1 MPKNQIIIEGA
12 RVHNLKNISV
22 TIPREKL
29 VVITGPS
36 GSGKSSLAFDTIAS
50 IGQDKYLEGLSN
62 YARLM
67 LGHDSKAE
75 VDRIDGL
82 SPTISVSERNVRP
95 SPRSTVGTITEVY
108 DFLRILY
115 AKIGVV
121 YCPHCQK
128 PVDMPHHNSE
138 QSANAKKRK
147 HFNNNEND
155 IADSANNDL
164 VCTNCTGIIEL
175 NEVTPTLFSFNSPFG
190 ACRACTGLGVK
201 LVPDPSLIIPNRNL
215 TIAEGAIRPWI
226 TSFNH
231 WKPYIEQLGQIS
243 GTHQFSINT
252 PIKDLTPEA
261 LSIIL
266 YGEKDPGENA
276 CPNNNRFL
284 GVIPSIEARYRETH
298 SDFVK
303 NELEAFMVKIKCPD
317 CNGKR
322 LKKEVLNI
330 KVFNNSIWELCNM
343 PIGDLV
349 EFLSEAAKT
358 LGKNANGKI
367 RNSDTANKIA
377 SPLVKE
383 IRNRLLLVEQVGLEY
398 LTLERS
404 SETLSSGEL
413 ARLKLANHLGSR
425 LSGILYVLD
434 EPSTGLHPRDNAKL
448 VKTLKELKDLG
459 NSVIVVEHDEAFMQ
473 AADWIIDIG
482 PGAGKHG
489 GEVVAEGTIV
499 KIKKSAGITGQYLSG
514 KKAIE
519 IPKKHH
525 AGNGKH
531 IAIEGATE
539 HNLKNIDAK
548 IPLGKFVC
556 LTGVSGSGKSTL
568 TDDILGKAL
577 SKKFHRAGDEPGAH
591 KNISG
596 LENLSKV
603 VKVDQSPI
611 GRTPRSNPA
620 TYTGVFTHI
629 RELFTATKEAKIN
642 RYKIGHFSFNVKGGR
657 CEACDGEGMKRIEMY
672 FLPDIYT
679 PCEICHGKRYHKDIL
694 NIKFNGLTIAD
705 VLAMSIEEAK
715 SFFKD
720 FPKIKQKLDV
730 LADVGL
736 GYLELGQP
744 ANTLSGGESQ
754 RIKLATELARPF
766 RTGRTLYILDEPTVG
781 LHFDDVKKL
790 LKVLNRLVEI
800 GNTVLTVEHNLDVVK
815 QADWIIDLGPEG
827 GKKGGEIV
835 AEGTPEQVAKVKNS
849 YTGQFLK
856 EMLK

>member
-12 RVHNLKNISV
+12 RVHNLKNINVS
-22 TIPREKL
+22 IPREKL

-50 IGQDKYLEGLSN
+50 TGQDKYLEGLSN

-75 VDRIDGL
+75 VDRIEGL

-115 AKIGVV
+115 AKIGIIS
-121 YCPHCQK
+121 CPRCQK
-128 PVDMPHHNSE
+128 IIDPAEFEAKKTAKTKKYKSINGK
-138 QSANAKKRK
+138 QSADFPQNKIFCA
-147 HFNNNEND
+147 HCAET
-155 IADSANNDL
+155 IDL
-164 VCTNCTGIIEL
+164 GEI
-175 NEVTPTLFSFNSPFG
+175 TPALFSFNNPFG

-201 LVPDPSLIIPNRNL
+201 LVPNPSLVIPNRNL

-231 WKPYIEQLGQIS
+231 WKPYFEQLEQIS
-243 GTHQFSINT
+243 RKYDFSINT
-252 PIKDLTPEA
+252 PIKDLAPEA
-261 LSIIL
+261 LNIIL
-266 YGEKDPGENA
+266 YGENPAKPKERPD
-276 CPNNNRFL
+276 NNNFA
-284 GVIPSIEARYRETH
+284 GVLPSIETRYRETH

-303 NELEAFMVKIKCPD
+303 NELESFMIKIKCPE
-317 CNGKR
+317 CQGKR

-330 KVFNNSIWELCNM
+330 KVFDLSIWDICNL
-343 PIGDLV
+343 PINDLI
-349 EFLSEAAKT
+349 EFLSAAVKN
-358 LGKNANGKI
+358 LPKNGASGGKNQDGL
-367 RNSDTANKIA
+367 SKIA
-377 SPLVKE
+377 LPLIKE
-383 IRNRLLLVEQVGLEY
+383 IKSRLLLIEQVGLEY
-398 LTLERS
+398 LTMERS

-434 EPSTGLHPRDNAKL
+434 EPSIGLHPRDNAKL

-459 NSVIVVEHDEAFMQ
+459 NSVIVVEHDKAFMQ
-473 AADWIIDIG
+473 AADYIIDIG

-489 GEVVAEGTIV
+489 GEVVAEGTIA
-499 KIKKSAGITGQYLSG
+499 KIKKSSGLTGQYLSG
-514 KKAIE
+514 RKAIE

-525 AGNGKH
+525 PGSGKN
-531 IAIEGATE
+531 IAVEGATE
-539 HNLKNIDAK
+539 HNLKNIDVK

-591 KNISG
+591 KKITG

-620 TYTGVFTHI
+620 TYTGAFTHI
-629 RELFTATKEAKIN
+629 REIFTATNEAKNN

-679 PCEICHGKRYHKDIL
+679 PCEACQGKRYNKNVL
-694 NIKFNGLTIAD
+694 EIKFNGLNIAD

-715 SFFKD
+715 MFFRE

-730 LADVGL
+730 LVDVGL

-766 RTGRTLYILDEPTVG
+766 RTGKTLYILDEPTVG

-800 GNTVLTVEHNLDVVK
+800 GNTVLTVEHNLDVIK

-835 AEGTPEQVAKVKNS
+835 AQGTPEQVAKVKNS

>member
-1 MPKNQIIIEGA
+1 MPKNQIVIEGA
-12 RVHNLKNISV
+12 RVHNLKNISIS
-22 TIPREKL
+22 IPREKL

-75 VDRIDGL
+75 VDRIEGL

-115 AKIGVV
+115 SKIGIVF
-121 YCPHCQK
+121 CPHCQK
-128 PVDMPHHNSE
+128 PVDTSLFSSGQSTNSKKHKSLNTKNNGE
-138 QSANAKKRK
+138 SVQNNISCAACAK
-147 HFNNNEND
+147 
-155 IADSANNDL
+155 
-164 VCTNCTGIIEL
+164 TIEL
-175 NEVTPTLFSFNSPFG
+175 GEITPTLFSFNSPYG

-215 TIAEGAIRPWI
+215 TVAEGAIRPWI

-231 WKPYIEQLGQIS
+231 WKPFFEQLERIS
-243 GTHQFSINT
+243 GVYQFSVNT
-252 PIKDLTPEA
+252 AIKDLTPEA

-266 YGEKDPGENA
+266 YGEKIDPNA
-276 CPNNNRFL
+276 CPDNNRFL

-322 LKKEVLNI
+322 LKKEVLGI
-330 KVFNNSIWELCNM
+330 KVFNNSIWETCNM

-349 EFLSEAAKT
+349 DFLSDAAKT
-358 LGKNANGKI
+358 LGKNNGGKI
-367 RNSDTANKIA
+367 KNSDTANKIA
-377 SPLVKE
+377 LPLIRE
-383 IRNRLLLVEQVGLEY
+383 IKNRLLLVEQVGLEY

-473 AADWIIDIG
+473 AADYIIDIG

-489 GEVVAEGTIV
+489 GEVVAEGTIA
-499 KIKKSAGITGQYLSG
+499 KIKRSSGITGQYLSG

-519 IPKKHH
+519 VPKKHH
-525 AGNGKH
+525 DGNGKH
-531 IAIEGATE
+531 IIIKGATE

-577 SKKFHRAGDEPGAH
+577 SKKFHRAGEEPGAH
-591 KNISG
+591 KNIAG

-629 RELFTATKEAKIN
+629 RELFTATKEAKNN

-694 NIKFNGLTIAD
+694 DIKFNGMNIAD
-705 VLAMSIEEAK
+705 ILAMSIEEAK
-715 SFFKD
+715 LFFKD

-730 LADVGL
+730 LVDVGL

-766 RTGRTLYILDEPTVG
+766 RSGKTLYILDEPTVG

-790 LKVLNRLVEI
+790 LKVLNRLVDI
-800 GNTVLTVEHNLDVVK
+800 GNTVLTVEHNLDVIK
-815 QADWIIDLGPEG
+815 QSDWIIDLGPEG

-856 EMLK
+856 GMLK

>member
-1 MPKNQIIIEGA
+1 MHKNQIIIEGA
-12 RVHNLKNISV
+12 RVHNLKNINLS
-22 TIPREKL
+22 IPREKL

-62 YARLM
+62 YARLL

-75 VDRIDGL
+75 VDRIEGL
-82 SPTISVSERNVRP
+82 SPTISVSERNIRP

-115 AKIGVV
+115 AKTGVIF
-121 YCPHCQK
+121 CPACK
-128 PVDMPHHNSE
+128 KSIE
-138 QSANAKKRK
+138 ITALNAKSAAKQKNRKLTIAKSAGGCKRNATQNK
-147 HFNNNEND
+147 ISCAHCAGVIEINEITPALLSFNNP
-155 IADSANNDL
+155 S
-164 VCTNCTGIIEL
+164 
-175 NEVTPTLFSFNSPFG
+175 G
-190 ACRACTGLGVK
+190 ACRTCTGLGIK
-201 LVPDPSLIIPNRNL
+201 LVPDPSLVIPNKNL

-231 WKPYIEQLGQIS
+231 WRPYYEHLEQIARQY
-243 GTHQFSINT
+243 QFSLNT
-252 PIKDLTPEA
+252 PIKDLAPEA
-261 LSIIL
+261 LSLIL
-266 YGEKDPGENA
+266 YGEKSSSLSVGKD
-276 CPNNNRFL
+276 FI
-284 GVIPSIEARYRETH
+284 GVIPSIAIRYRETH

-303 NELEAFMVKIKCPD
+303 NELESYMIKIKCPE
-317 CNGKR
+317 CNGQR
-322 LKKEVLNI
+322 LRKEVLDI
-330 KVFNNSIWELCNM
+330 KVFDYSIWEICNM
-343 PIGDLV
+343 PISDLI
-349 EFLSEAAKT
+349 EFLS
-358 LGKNANGKI
+358 GKLKMPPKNNNANIK
-367 RNSDTANKIA
+367 NSDAVNKI
-377 SPLVKE
+377 SIPLVKE
-383 IRNRLLLVEQVGLEY
+383 IKNRLTLIEQVGLEY

-404 SETLSSGEL
+404 SETLSSGES
-413 ARLKLANHLGSR
+413 ARLKLANHLSSK

-434 EPSTGLHPRDNAKL
+434 EPSIGLHPRDNAKL

-473 AADWIIDIG
+473 AADYIIDIG

-489 GEVVAEGTIV
+489 GEVVAEGVIQ
-499 KIKKSAGITGQYLSG
+499 KIKRSPGLTGQYLSG
-514 KKAIE
+514 KKSIE
-519 IPKKHH
+519 IPKKRHT
-525 AGNGKH
+525 GNGKY
-531 IAIEGATE
+531 IVIEEANE
-539 HNLKNIDAK
+539 HNLKNINVK

-577 SKKFHRAGDEPGAH
+577 SKKFHRAKEEPGAH
-591 KNISG
+591 KNIAG
-596 LENLSKV
+596 IENLSKV

-620 TYTGVFTHI
+620 TYTGIFTHI
-629 RELFTATKEAKIN
+629 REIFTATKDAKN
-642 RYKIGHFSFNVKGGR
+642 RKYKIGHFSFNVRGGR

-679 PCEICHGKRYHKDIL
+679 PCETCHGKRYQKDIL
-694 NIKFNGLTIAD
+694 EIKFNGVNIAD
-705 VLAMSIEEAK
+705 VLEMSIEEAR

-720 FPKIKQKLDV
+720 FPKIKQKLDI
-730 LADVGL
+730 LSEVGL

-754 RIKLATELARPF
+754 RIKLATELSRPF
-766 RTGRTLYILDEPTVG
+766 RTGKTLYILDEPTVG

-790 LKVLNRLVEI
+790 LKVLNKLVEI
-800 GNTVLTVEHNLDVVK
+800 GNTVLAVEHNLDVIK

-835 AEGTPEQVAKVKNS
+835 AEGTPEQMAKVKKS

-856 EMLK
+856 GVMK

>member
-1 MPKNQIIIEGA
+1 
-12 RVHNLKNISV
+12 
-22 TIPREKL
+22 
-29 VVITGPS
+29 
-36 GSGKSSLAFDTIAS
+36 
-50 IGQDKYLEGLSN
+50 
-62 YARLM
+62 
-67 LGHDSKAE
+67 
-75 VDRIDGL
+75 
-82 SPTISVSERNVRP
+82 
-95 SPRSTVGTITEVY
+95 
-108 DFLRILY
+108 
-115 AKIGVV
+115 
-121 YCPHCQK
+121 
-128 PVDMPHHNSE
+128 
-138 QSANAKKRK
+138 
-147 HFNNNEND
+147 
-155 IADSANNDL
+155 
-164 VCTNCTGIIEL
+164 
-175 NEVTPTLFSFNSPFG
+175 
-190 ACRACTGLGVK
+190 
-201 LVPDPSLIIPNRNL
+201 
-215 TIAEGAIRPWI
+215 
-226 TSFNH
+226 
-231 WKPYIEQLGQIS
+231 
-243 GTHQFSINT
+243 
-252 PIKDLTPEA
+252 
-261 LSIIL
+261 
-266 YGEKDPGENA
+266 
-276 CPNNNRFL
+276 
-284 GVIPSIEARYRETH
+284 
-298 SDFVK
+298 
-303 NELEAFMVKIKCPD
+303 
-317 CNGKR
+317 
-322 LKKEVLNI
+322 
-330 KVFNNSIWELCNM
+330 
-343 PIGDLV
+343 
-349 EFLSEAAKT
+349 
-358 LGKNANGKI
+358 
-367 RNSDTANKIA
+367 
-377 SPLVKE
+377 
-383 IRNRLLLVEQVGLEY
+383 

-473 AADWIIDIG
+473 AADYIIDIG

-489 GEVVAEGTIV
+489 GEVVAEGTIA
-499 KIKKSAGITGQYLSG
+499 KIKRSSGITGQYLSG

-519 IPKKHH
+519 VPKKHH
-525 AGNGKH
+525 DGNGKH
-531 IAIEGATE
+531 IIIKGATE

-577 SKKFHRAGDEPGAH
+577 SKKFHRAGEEPGAH
-591 KNISG
+591 KNIAG

-629 RELFTATKEAKIN
+629 RELFTATKEAKNN

-694 NIKFNGLTIAD
+694 DIKFNGMNIAD
-705 VLAMSIEEAK
+705 ILAMSIEEAK
-715 SFFKD
+715 LFFKD

-730 LADVGL
+730 LVDVGL

-766 RTGRTLYILDEPTVG
+766 RSGKTLYILDEPTVG

-790 LKVLNRLVEI
+790 LKVLNRLVDI
-800 GNTVLTVEHNLDVVK
+800 GNTVLTVEHNLDVIK
-815 QADWIIDLGPEG
+815 QSDWIIDLGPEG

-856 EMLK
+856 GMLK